1 MSSLQAFERPRDHVA
16 DAEDVRAPIR
26 RWVFITWY
34 PYCRRSDALGQQLG
48 APSYLVHYLRFK
60 TPSLAP
66 FKYVLQTLK
75 TAWIL
80 LRERPD
86 GVLVANPPAVAPL
99 VIWLGSLLLRYRFI
113 VDAHSGAFQHARWS
127 WTLPLQRFIAALE
140 QTGWRVSGPLGAAQL
155 LGLKPTTLEARMKKL
170 GIARPSAGSPSS

>member
-1 MSSLQAFERPRDHVA
+1 MAGQGRCHGSVIGRSNCDGGRARHVHLNAPRVGGMSAQQVLERTQDQ
-16 DAEDVRAPIR
+16 DAGAKAGVSPAR

-60 TPSLAP
+60 TPILAP

-80 LRERPD
+80 LRARPD

-99 VIWLGSLLLRYRFI
+99 CTWLASR
-113 VDAHSGAFQHARWS
+113 
-127 WTLPLQRFIAALE
+127 LP
-140 QTGWRVSGPLGAAQL
+140 P
-155 LGLKPTTLEARMKKL
+155 
-170 GIARPSAGSPSS
+170 